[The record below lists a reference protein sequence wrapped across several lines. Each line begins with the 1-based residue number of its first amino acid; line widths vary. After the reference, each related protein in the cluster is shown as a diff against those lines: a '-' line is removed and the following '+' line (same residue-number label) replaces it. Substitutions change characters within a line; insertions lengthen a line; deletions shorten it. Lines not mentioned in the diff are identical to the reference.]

1 MLYLYAIINRPVTP
15 LPPLR
20 GLAEQAVQCGEWR
33 DIAAVYSQ
41 YHGAAPRTEVAHL
54 WCHEAVV
61 EALLDRHSVLPVR
74 FGALLADEAELT
86 ALLRERHDSF
96 VAGLA
101 RVAGR
106 VEVSVR
112 VLWPAPPVVSAP
124 RPAADENGRAYLAR
138 RMAEEQA
145 REARLREAHKR
156 ADALHAALD
165 HLAVAHV
172 RQVLPHE
179 RVLLSAAY
187 LIPREALDP
196 FRATVAALG
205 KANQDIRLLCTG
217 PWPAY
222 HFVDG
227 E

>member
-1 MLYLYAIINRPVTP
+1 MLYLYAIINRPTTP
-15 LPPLR
+15 LPPLH
-20 GLAEQAVQCGEWR
+20 GFDEQAVYCSVCGNV
-33 DIAAVYSQ
+33 AALYSH
-41 YHGAAPRTEVAHL
+41 YHGPAPRTEAAQL
-54 WCHEAVV
+54 WRHEAVV

-74 FGALLADEAELT
+74 YGTLLADEAALT
-86 ALLRERHDSF
+86 MLLRERHDSF
-96 VAGLA
+96 MAGLA

-112 VLWPAPPVVSAP
+112 VLWPAAAAVSAP
-124 RPAADENGRAYLAR
+124 RPATAENGRAYLAR

-156 ADALHAALD
+156 ADALHAALE

-187 LIPREALDP
+187 LIPRESLDT
-196 FRATVAALG
+196 FRAAVAALG
-205 KANQDIRLLCTG
+205 QANPDVHLLCTG

-222 HFVDG
+222 HFVHG